1 MFEIKQ
7 WAADNKICLNALTS
21 LLRILNKRSNVTFP
35 KDGRTLMKTPRTANT
50 TSMDK
55 GFYCHFGVEL
65 AIHDKRQDK
74 FKN

>member
-35 KDGRTLMKTPRTANT
+35 KDGRTLMKTPA
-50 TSMDK
+50 
-55 GFYCHFGVEL
+55 
-65 AIHDKRQDK
+65 
-74 FKN
+74 KNGKYYFHGQGLLLSFWC